1 VQTSPDGLHRLNF
14 FGSFYSMNHSLQLVQ
29 YILSGLSN
37 GAIYALIGFGFAII
51 HNATGIINFAQGEF
65 VMLGGMLTLFFLGFF
80 KLPLVPAILLAV
92 VFSTAVGIALERLAI
107 RPLKNAKPLTL
118 IIITIGASIFIRGAA
133 MLIWGKDTHALPSF
147 SGNDPLYIAGATLLP
162 QHLWI
167 FGISILIIIINKI
180 FFSYTIT
187 GKAMRACAYN
197 AYVASLIGI
206 DVKIMVLLSFVIS
219 SAIGSLAGIIIAP
232 LTMTS
237 FDVGIMLGLKGFCAV
252 IIGGMSSGLGTVLG
266 GLLLGLLES
275 LGAGYLSASYKDAIA
290 FIILLLI
297 LFFRPEGLFAKK
309 EADRV

>member
-1 VQTSPDGLHRLNF
+1 
-14 FGSFYSMNHSLQLVQ
+14 MNNYLQLVQ
-29 YILSGLSN
+29 YIVSGLSN

-65 VMLGGMLTLFFLGFF
+65 VMLGGMLTVFFLVFL
-80 KLPLVPAILLAV
+80 KWPLVPAISLAIII
-92 VFSTAVGIALERLAI
+92 STVAGFALERLAI
-107 RPLKNAKPLTL
+107 RPLKNAKPISL

-133 MLIWGKDTHALPSF
+133 MLVWGKDTHALPSF
-147 SGNDPLYIAGATLLP
+147 SGDEPLYIAGATILP

-167 FGISILIIIINKI
+167 FGISVLIIIINKI
-180 FFSYTIT
+180 FFHYTIT

-206 DVKIMVLLSFVIS
+206 DVKIMVLISFIIS
-219 SAIGSLAGIIIAP
+219 SAIGSMAGIIIAP
-232 LTMTS
+232 LTMAS
-237 FDVGIMLGLKGFCAV
+237 YDVGIMLGLKGFCAV

-290 FIILLLI
+290 FIVLLAI
-297 LFFRPEGLFAKK
+297 LFFRPEGLFQKK
-309 EADRV
+309 ETDRV

>member
-1 VQTSPDGLHRLNF
+1 
-14 FGSFYSMNHSLQLVQ
+14 MNSSRQLFQ

-51 HNATGIINFAQGEF
+51 YNATGIINFAQGEF
-65 VMLGGMLTLFFLGFF
+65 VMLGGMLTVFFLTVLR
-80 KLPLVPAILLAV
+80 LPLVPAIVLSILI
-92 VFSTAVGIALERLAI
+92 STIVGISFERLAI
-107 RPLKNAKPLTL
+107 RPLKNAKPLIL

-133 MLIWGKDTHALPSF
+133 MLIWGKDTHALPAF
-147 SGNDPLYIAGATLLP
+147 SGNDPLYLAGATILP

-167 FGISILIIIINKI
+167 FAVTILIIIASRI
-180 FFSYTIT
+180 FFKYSIV

-197 AYVASLIGI
+197 PQAASLVGI
-206 DVKIMVLLSFVIS
+206 DVNNMVFLSFVIS
-219 SAIGSLAGIIIAP
+219 SAIGSMAGIIIAP

-237 FDVGIMLGLKGFCAV
+237 YDVGIMLGLKGFCAV

-275 LGAGYLSASYKDAIA
+275 LGAGFISASYKDAIA

-297 LFFRPEGLFAKK
+297 LFIRPEGLFKKK
-309 EADRV
+309 ETERF

>member
-1 VQTSPDGLHRLNF
+1 MNSSPQF
-14 FGSFYSMNHSLQLVQ
+14 VQ
-29 YILSGLSN
+29 YGLSGLSN

-65 VMLGGMLTLFFLGFF
+65 VMLGGMLTMFFLVFF
-80 KLPLVPAILLAV
+80 KWPLVPAVSLAIII
-92 VFSTAVGIALERLAI
+92 STAVGLALERLAI
-107 RPLKNAKPLTL
+107 RPLKNAKPLSL
-118 IIITIGASIFIRGAA
+118 IIITIGASIFIRGTA
-133 MLIWGKDTHALPSF
+133 MLVWGKDTHALPSF
-147 SGNDPLYIAGATLLP
+147 SGDDPLYIAGATILP

-167 FGISILIIIINKI
+167 FGISVLIILINRL
-180 FFSYTIT
+180 FFHYTIT

-197 AYVASLIGI
+197 PYVASLIGI
-206 DVKIMVLLSFVIS
+206 DVKIMVLISFIIS

-237 FDVGIMLGLKGFCAV
+237 YDVGIMLGLKGFCAV

-290 FIILLLI
+290 FIILLSI
-297 LFFRPEGLFAKK
+297 LFFRPEGLFQKK
-309 EADRV
+309 ETDRV

>member
-1 VQTSPDGLHRLNF
+1 
-14 FGSFYSMNHSLQLVQ
+14 MNSSRQIVQ

-65 VMLGGMLTLFFLGFF
+65 VMLGGMLTLFFLVFLQ
-80 KLPLVPAILLAV
+80 LPLLPSIVLAIAFATLA
-92 VFSTAVGIALERLAI
+92 GIALERLAI
-107 RPLKNAKPLTL
+107 RPLKNAKPLSL

-147 SGNDPLYIAGATLLP
+147 SGNDPLYIAGATILP

-167 FGISILIIIINKI
+167 FGISVLIIIINRI
-180 FFSYTIT
+180 FFNYTLT

-197 AYVASLIGI
+197 AHVASLVGI
-206 DVKIMVLLSFVIS
+206 DVKIMVLLSFIIS
-219 SAIGSLAGIIIAP
+219 SAIGSMAGIIIAP

-237 FDVGIMLGLKGFCAV
+237 YDVGIMLGLKGFCAV

-275 LGAGYLSASYKDAIA
+275 LGAGYISASYKDAIA

-297 LFFRPEGLFAKK
+297 LFIRPEGLFKKK
-309 EADRV
+309 ETERV